1 MHKIKKSAVSNN
13 NKSMDRSDLETRL
26 NNTLSLQIQ
35 ISSECDQGLKSQ
47 IISTVLGIWQGLKVY
62 NH

>member
-47 IISTVLGIWQGLKVY
+47 IISTVLGI
-62 NH
+62 